1 MAGTRDEDAAEGEAP
16 FAEPEDSF
24 GDIWGQVEGPSSED
38 EGESEAFTE
47 FAASPGVY
55 MRGASLRRPAPS
67 ADPAPSDVP
76 AAAEP
81 ASPLPALEPGDVPG
95 LDFDDG
101 PEHGTPLGAEPKE
114 LPGVTGTAD
123 DVRSLLDKV
132 MEEALPTNANA
143 EAPPDP
149 AFPGDNSPTLRPA
162 PSADPV
168 PADPAPAPSPV
179 ATAVLEPRY
188 TPNQPPQPAP
198 PRAPGPATQLVDPE
212 AAAMEHAVGA
222 AGSRPASF
230 DALPAAL
237 SDEVKQAN
245 KVVRGQ
251 PAKTLHHLTDDLAI
265 DVAQTSPRIPA
276 GPHRATSGLV
286 PPPQAA
292 PPVVQTDSPLELA
305 YDPHKPAAPAA
316 PASVDASQLLDE
328 VSPKSNGKVM
338 IGLAI
343 ALIGLLLLL
352 VLKSLL

>member
-1 MAGTRDEDAAEGEAP
+1 MAGARDEDAAEGEAP
-16 FAEPEDSF
+16 FGEPEDSF
-24 GDIWGQVEGPSSED
+24 GDIWGQVEGPSGEE
-38 EGESEAFTE
+38 EGQSEAFTE

-55 MRGASLRRPAPS
+55 ARGASLRRPPPGAQPAAPLHEEDTAAMPAS
-67 ADPAPSDVP
+67 DDPTPDETLVP
-76 AAAEP
+76 ANAEQ
-81 ASPLPALEPGDVPG
+81 
-95 LDFDDG
+95 
-101 PEHGTPLGAEPKE
+101 
-114 LPGVTGTAD
+114 PGVTGTAD

-132 MEEALPTNANA
+132 MEEALPTNPNA
-143 EAPPDP
+143 EAPPNP
-149 AFPGDNSPTLRPA
+149 AFPGDHAPTLRPA
-162 PSADPV
+162 PAMQAEPGPV
-168 PADPAPAPSPV
+168 AQAPSPA

-188 TPNQPPQPAP
+188 TASQAPQPAP

-222 AGSRPASF
+222 AGPRPASF

-237 SDEVKQAN
+237 SDEVKQAK

-251 PAKTLHHLTDDLAI
+251 PAKTLNHLTDDLAI

-292 PPVVQTDSPLELA
+292 PPVVESEGPLELA
-305 YDPHKPAAPAA
+305 YDPRKANTPLVPD
-316 PASVDASQLLDE
+316 SVDPSQLLDE

-338 IGLAI
+338 IGLAV

>member
-1 MAGTRDEDAAEGEAP
+1 VAGARDEDAPEGEAP
-16 FAEPEDSF
+16 FGEPEDSF
-24 GDIWGQVEGPSSED
+24 GDIWGQVEGPSGEE
-38 EGESEAFTE
+38 EGQSEAFTE

-55 MRGASLRRPAPS
+55 ARGASLRRPPPS
-67 ADPAPSDVP
+67 AKPPPKEAPPAFEPAPP
-76 AAAEP
+76 
-81 ASPLPALEPGDVPG
+81 LEPGDVSG

-101 PEHGTPLGAEPKE
+101 PEHGTPLGVPPAEQ
-114 LPGVTGTAD
+114 PGVTGTAD

-132 MEEALPTNANA
+132 MEEALPTNPNA

-149 AFPGDNSPTLRPA
+149 AFPGDHAPTLRPA
-162 PSADPV
+162 PAVEADAVPV
-168 PADPAPAPSPV
+168 AEAPSPA

-188 TPNQPPQPAP
+188 TPSQPPQPAP

-237 SDEVKQAN
+237 SDEVKQAK

-251 PAKTLHHLTDDLAI
+251 PAKTLNHLTDDLAI

-292 PPVVQTDSPLELA
+292 PPVAESEGPLELA
-305 YDPHKPAAPAA
+305 YDPRKTSTPPAA
-316 PASVDASQLLDE
+316 ASVDPSQLLDE

-338 IGLAI
+338 IGLAL